1 MLEQL
6 PKLDSN
12 KPPRLLRWSVKKYE
26 IWEPIGPERIL
37 LNWRLVKKI

>member
-1 MLEQL
+1 MLEQF

-26 IWEPIGPERIL
+26 IWEAIGPERIPP
-37 LNWRLVKKI
+37 LVVQLKK